1 MKHKKNHRE
10 VYYLSSEFQ
19 IFKESISSSK
29 NILGFIFLHPLVQ
42 ELTSPF
48 LAKLQEIEELR
59 VPVYHAT

>member
-1 MKHKKNHRE
+1 MENR
-10 VYYLSSEFQ
+10 S